1 MAERSRGVTRKGR
14 SLVSSRHP
22 TMHLSKLRVA
32 APTLRRWCRATHFPE
47 PLQLGP
53 NCLRWVRAD
62 VEAWLASRRR
72 VAAVIEPVAA
82 DRHCGRQPH
91 TAASSSVNRL

>member
-1 MAERSRGVTRKGR
+1 MSAPAPDLLTRTE
-14 SLVSSRHP
+14 V
-22 TMHLSKLRVA
+22 LSKLRVA
-32 APTLRRWCRATHFPE
+32 APTLRRWCRASQFPE

-82 DRHCGRQPH
+82 DRHRGRKSH